1 MEDLVKEIKQIAL
14 LENEIGL
21 LVRKIDF
28 IEMEKQVRDDYCLF
42 SIDQYLSYLK
52 QKIEVQEDML
62 EALREEVLS
71 IYSLTQLYIAYEQLS
86 LQEYVNDKLDIIFV
100 IFDLIDR
107 KEMSIE
113 RGR

>member
-52 QKIEVQEDML
+52 YL
-62 EALREEVLS
+62 FS
-71 IYSLTQLYIAYEQLS
+71 
-86 LQEYVNDKLDIIFV
+86 
-100 IFDLIDR
+100 
-107 KEMSIE
+107 
-113 RGR
+113 

>member
-28 IEMEKQVRDDYCLF
+28 IEMENKLEMIIVFFDRSIFKLF
-42 SIDQYLSYLK
+42 K
-52 QKIEVQEDML
+52 AKIEVQEDML

-100 IFDLIDR
+100 ILI
-107 KEMSIE
+107 
-113 RGR
+113 